1 MKTESTDSRVNRTLD
16 IIVDELDR
24 LREARERLDARLDD
38 EYTDES
44 DEQHP
49 DMSEETE
56 AEARFDHYRVLLD
69 QAYAFVEHVLREA
82 MTNRDGFIAQDANE
96 AIAGIVALRA
106 SIDEFDCG
114 YQPEEDM
121 Q

>member
-24 LREARERLDARLDD
+24 LRETRERLDARLDD
-38 EYTDES
+38 ETTDEP

-49 DMSEETE
+49 YMSEETE
-56 AEARFDHYRVLLD
+56 AEARFDRYQTLLD
-69 QAYAFVEHVLREA
+69 GAYEAVEQVLHEA

-106 SIDEFDCG
+106 SIDSFDDG
-114 YQPEEDM
+114 YLPEEDM